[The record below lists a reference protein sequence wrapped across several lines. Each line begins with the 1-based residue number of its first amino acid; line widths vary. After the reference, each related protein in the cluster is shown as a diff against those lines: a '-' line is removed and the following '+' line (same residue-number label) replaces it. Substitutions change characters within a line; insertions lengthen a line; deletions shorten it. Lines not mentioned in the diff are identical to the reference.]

1 MPRGSSQGALE
12 QPLQV
17 RLIREADASRDLGNV
32 LTPAQAIARKFEA
45 AINQVPMRRKAMAH
59 LESTDQIGGR
69 KLYG

>member
-1 MPRGSSQGALE
+1 M
-12 QPLQV
+12 
-17 RLIREADASRDLGNV
+17 IREADASRDLGNV

-45 AINQVPMRRKAMAH
+45 AINQVPMRCKAMAH